1 MLIKRV
7 LVAAALGLPLVFGA
21 PGMAVADGDHHH
33 KPVEHCKQ
41 HDCKPAKEHCKK
53 DKDCKPEK
61 QHCKK
66 DQDCK
71 SHEGKKS
78 HHDKKSHHGKK
89 SHGDKQEQ
97 ALNNSNTQVNVHTN
111 EQTGT
116 QHS

>member
-1 MLIKRV
+1 
-7 LVAAALGLPLVFGA
+7 
-21 PGMAVADGDHHH
+21 MAVADGDHHH